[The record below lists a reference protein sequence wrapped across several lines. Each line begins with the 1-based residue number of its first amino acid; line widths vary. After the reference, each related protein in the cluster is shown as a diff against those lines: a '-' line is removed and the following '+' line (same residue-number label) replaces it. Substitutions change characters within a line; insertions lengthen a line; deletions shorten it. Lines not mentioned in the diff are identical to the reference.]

1 LPERQA
7 GFIMKSRLLS
17 NCIAL
22 QINLIYS
29 KASPE
34 VETMAAVEVKSE
46 TMKEYGLDAPINN
59 RL

>member
-1 LPERQA
+1 
-7 GFIMKSRLLS
+7 MKSRLLS